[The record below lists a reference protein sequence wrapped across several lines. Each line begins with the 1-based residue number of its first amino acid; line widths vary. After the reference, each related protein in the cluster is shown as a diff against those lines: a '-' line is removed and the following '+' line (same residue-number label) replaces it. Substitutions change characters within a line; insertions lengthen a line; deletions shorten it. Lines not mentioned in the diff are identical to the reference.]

1 MSQSLERGL
10 TLLTALASGP
20 QALDQLAQRLGVHKS
35 TAMRL
40 LRTLEAGRFVR
51 REDVHHY
58 RLGST
63 LFDLAHRALEDLDVR
78 GVARPYLV
86 ELGET
91 GGHTVHL
98 ATLDDDQVVYIDK
111 VDSKHPVRMYSRI
124 GRRAP
129 VHCTAVGKALVA
141 EWPVHKRRRFAG
153 QLNYPR
159 FTAGTIDSA
168 ERFLA
173 ELDRVRAQGYAVD
186 RGEHEDFIH
195 CVGAPIHN
203 HRGEVVAAVSLSVPK
218 VVLDFDGL
226 LGLLDDVLRAAGKV
240 SAELGWRR
248 GDVNG
253 TQPADF
259 ALKSP

>member
-10 TLLTALASGP
+10 IVLTALAAGP
-20 QALDQLAQRLGVHKS
+20 QTLDQLAQRLGVHKS

-58 RLGST
+58 RLGSA
-63 LFDLAHRALEDLDVR
+63 LFDLAHQALEDLDVR
-78 GVARPYLV
+78 GVARPHLV
-86 ELGET
+86 ELGEIS
-91 GGHTVHL
+91 GHTVHL
-98 ATLDDDQVVYIDK
+98 ATLEDDQVVYIDK

-141 EWPVHKRRRFAG
+141 ELPSRQRRQFAQ
-153 QLNYPR
+153 QLSYPEL
-159 FTAGTIDSA
+159 TANTIDSA

-173 ELDRVRAQGYAVD
+173 ELDRARVQGYAVD

-195 CVGAPIHN
+195 CVGAPIRN
-203 HRGEVVAAVSLSVPK
+203 HRGEVVAAMSLSVPK
-218 VVLDFDGL
+218 VLLDFDGL
-226 LGLLDDVLRAAGKV
+226 LRLVDDVLRAAGAV
-240 SAELGWRR
+240 SAELGW
-248 GDVNG
+248 
-253 TQPADF
+253 QPETPQR
-259 ALKSP
+259 KEV